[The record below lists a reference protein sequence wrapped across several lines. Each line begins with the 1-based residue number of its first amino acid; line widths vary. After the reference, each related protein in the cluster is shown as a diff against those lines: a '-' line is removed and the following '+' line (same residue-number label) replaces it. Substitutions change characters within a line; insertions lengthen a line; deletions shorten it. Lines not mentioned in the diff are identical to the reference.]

1 MTLTVRKSSSPKRV
15 RRRRKKDDSVRPS
28 WASWR
33 AAKLKL
39 EHYYQKQVQ
48 EAIER
53 NTRRTQL
60 EKQLAGDHSILD
72 EADLSERA
80 LADDL
85 DGAEVVE
92 P

>member
-15 RRRRKKDDSVRPS
+15 RRRRKKD
-28 WASWR
+28 
-33 AAKLKL
+33 
-39 EHYYQKQVQ
+39 YYQKQVQ

-60 EKQLAGDHSILD
+60 EKQLAGDHSIPD
-72 EADLSERA
+72 DRKRA